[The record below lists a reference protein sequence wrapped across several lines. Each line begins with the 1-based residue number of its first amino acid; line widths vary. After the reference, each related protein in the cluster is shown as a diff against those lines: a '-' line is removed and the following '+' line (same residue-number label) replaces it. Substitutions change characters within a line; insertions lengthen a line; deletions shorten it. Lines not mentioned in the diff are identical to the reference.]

1 MPSARDDLL
10 GRLRRFPER
19 LRRLVEQQPEDILRQ
34 AGSGGGWGAVEI
46 LAYLRDWD
54 EVVTEHVDQILSE
67 GEPALT
73 EYDTDLWAIE
83 RDYAEEDPFEV
94 IDQFEQL
101 RDRLVD
107 HLSELP
113 DAQWQR
119 TGVKADDQRV
129 TLEDLIRE
137 LEAHDQQN
145 LNTLRDL
152 LL

>member
-10 GRLRRFPER
+10 GRLRRFPDR

-54 EVVTEHVDQILSE
+54 EVVTEHVDQIL
-67 GEPALT
+67 GEDEPELT

-113 DAQWQR
+113 AAQWQR

-129 TLEDLIRE
+129 ALEDLIRE

>member
-10 GRLRRFPER
+10 SRLRRFPER
-19 LRRLVEQQPEDILRQ
+19 VRRLVEQQPEDILRQ